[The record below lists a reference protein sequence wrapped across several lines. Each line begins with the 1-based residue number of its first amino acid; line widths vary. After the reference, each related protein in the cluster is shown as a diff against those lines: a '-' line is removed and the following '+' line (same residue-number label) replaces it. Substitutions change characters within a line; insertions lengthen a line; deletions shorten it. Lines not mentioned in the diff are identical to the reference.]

1 MATNNGKQ
9 IMITVA
15 GPGEAGKTKL
25 CLCLKD
31 PDAAFNPSRAVTNN
45 FDMFMKN
52 IVHRGTEYQ
61 LTVWDTPG
69 KLMANVQSM
78 TSAFN
83 KANIVFVA
91 FDVNS
96 QDNMDILTANISG
109 ITVNHRPDL
118 KFYLIGCKSD
128 LPKAVSESSINELMN
143 IPVPNEGKLFSGYIE
158 CSAARGYT
166 CTKMLEKVLDEY
178 IHGTPTQ
185 EQKAGQSNV
194 IKLGDSAG
202 APPKK
207 TSCCS

>member
-1 MATNNGKQ
+1 MAANNGNQ

-31 PDAAFNPSRAVTNN
+31 PNAPYDPSRAVTQN

-52 IVHRGTEYQ
+52 VVHKGKEYH

-83 KANIVFVA
+83 KANIIFVA

-96 QDNMDILTANISG
+96 QDNMDILQANISS

-118 KFYLIGCKSD
+118 KFYL
-128 LPKAVSESSINELMN
+128 AVKMIS
-143 IPVPNEGKLFSGYIE
+143 PKLFP
-158 CSAARGYT
+158 
-166 CTKMLEKVLDEY
+166 KV
-178 IHGTPTQ
+178 
-185 EQKAGQSNV
+185 QS
-194 IKLGDSAG
+194 L
-202 APPKK
+202 
-207 TSCCS
+207 SC